1 MSSSLPS
8 MSSRMARFEESRPVQ
23 SEHNPLSSG
32 TNLQDSAPL
41 AGLDIER
48 AIVSALRASGLSE
61 SEACRVMKV
70 DASQWSKQKKNVDNA
85 HVSFQRLTKL
95 PRLFWLELLQHLAEP
110 LGIVIAH
117 PDLADRLTNQLLLS
131 VQCAAQL
138 AQQDRALRE
147 RGRR

>member
-1 MSSSLPS
+1 MSALPS
-8 MSSRMARFEESRPVQ
+8 MSSRMARIEPSRPVQ
-23 SEHNPLSSG
+23 DAENQLSTG

-41 AGLDIER
+41 ATLDIER
-48 AIVSALRASGLSE
+48 AIVTALRASGLSE
-61 SEACRVMKV
+61 SEACQTMKL

-95 PRLFWLELLQHLAEP
+95 PRLFWLELLQQLADP
-110 LGIVIAH
+110 LGVVIAH

-131 VQCAAQL
+131 VQCATQL
-138 AQQDRALRE
+138 AQQERALRE